1 VTQKTVQSEQKVVP
15 FLVQLDLLLQR
26 GLFAASLNGYHCIF
40 TCAFCN
46 KITIE
51 ELWNYSMLPLSYK
64 GKVVEAGSNTS
75 TVALRVVGGDE
86 KGTQCL
92 GV

>member
-1 VTQKTVQSEQKVVP
+1 VP
-15 FLVQLDLLLQR
+15 LKGLGRLKKSNDLTGIRTRNLPACSIVPQPTTLPRAPSLVFDP
-26 GLFAASLNGYHCIF
+26 C
-40 TCAFCN
+40 
-46 KITIE
+46 
-51 ELWNYSMLPLSYK
+51 
-64 GKVVEAGSNTS
+64 VETGSNTS